1 MTNYIQS
8 LREFVNTEYDTQK
21 LQVYE
26 MWHRPIAERVAEA
39 EAIADVEVIAV
50 DYNQARL
57 RCRNN
62 PSKFRP
68 GDRLRLSAGDPF
80 DFEHS
85 YACELLEER
94 GEELVVRAGYKV
106 SFHDLRRSGGWV
118 LDRDVV
124 DIRHLLL
131 GSLDQLGNG
140 SALGQSVLSVL
151 HLQTEPRIDPRRE
164 REGARMAQELR
175 FDQGRRFDSSQIEA
189 FARSYAAQKFYLVQG
204 PPGTGKT
211 LVLAHLAV
219 ALALEG
225 QRVLVTALIHRAI
238 NTALRTIGKKTAFP
252 HVFKV
257 GQRIRARDL
266 GWGEGT
272 IRNYE
277 KFEYSPYDPEGA
289 GYIVGGTC
297 FAVRSSRLDGVEFDT
312 VIFDEAGQVTLP
324 LAVAGMLAGRR
335 YILIGDH
342 KQMAPVIVGDH
353 KREWVK
359 RSVFETL
366 FSRFPGTMLTTTYR
380 MNSEINAF
388 PSRAFYGGRLHPSA
402 EARDRR
408 LKIGGPPGKYAAL
421 LDPAHSAVFAELG
434 HTGKGMRAEP
444 EARVATDVVVEA
456 IKRGVSPAEIAVVA
470 PYRAQT
476 RLICRKLREAG
487 VVGVDDVVIVDTV
500 ERIQGQERDLIIFSL
515 TTSNP
520 AHAAQRAEFYFQ
532 PNRLNV
538 AITRP
543 RVKRIVIGSPRLLSA
558 HPPDPKHRQW
568 VAYFRELYKQ
578 SFRVPVQPEGR

>member
-1 MTNYIQS
+1 MTDYIQS
-8 LREFVNTEYDTQK
+8 LREFVNTEYDAQK

-26 MWHRPIAERVAEA
+26 MWHRSIAERVGEA
-39 EAIADVEVIAV
+39 EAIADIEVISV
-50 DYNQARL
+50 DYNRAQL
-57 RCRNN
+57 RCRDNR
-62 PSKFRP
+62 SKFRP

-85 YACELLEER
+85 YACELLQDR
-94 GEELVVRAGYKV
+94 SEELVVRAGYKV
-106 SFHDLRRSGGWV
+106 SFHDLRRSRGWV

-131 GSLDQLGNG
+131 GVLDQLSDG
-140 SALGQSVLSVL
+140 SALSRNALGIL
-151 HLQTEPRIDPRRE
+151 HLQTEPHIDSRRE
-164 REGARMAQELR
+164 RQGARIAQERRLN
-175 FDQGRRFDSSQIEA
+175 QGRRFDSSQIAA
-189 FARSYAAQKFYLVQG
+189 FAHGFAAQNFYLVQG

-211 LVLAHLAV
+211 LVLAYLAV
-219 ALALEG
+219 TLGLEG
-225 QRVLVTALIHRAI
+225 QRVLVTALTHRAI
-238 NTALRTIGKKTAFP
+238 NNALRMIGKKTRFP

-257 GQRIRARDL
+257 GQRLRALDL
-266 GWGEGT
+266 EWDGGA

-324 LAVAGMLAGRR
+324 LAAAGMLAGRR

-359 RSVFETL
+359 RSIFETL
-366 FSRFPGTMLTTTYR
+366 FNRFPGTILKTTYR
-380 MNSEINAF
+380 MNSEINSF
-388 PSRAFYGGRLHPSA
+388 PSRAFYGGLVQPSA

-421 LDPAHSAVFAELG
+421 LDPAHSAVFAELE
-434 HTGKGMRAEP
+434 HTGKGMRAES
-444 EARVATDVVVEA
+444 EAEVAAGVVVEA
-456 IKRGVSPAEIAVVA
+456 IKRGVPPEEIAVVA

-476 RLICRKLREAG
+476 SLIRRKLREAD
-487 VVGVDDVVIVDTV
+487 VVGIDDIIVDTV

-520 AHAAQRAEFYFQ
+520 AHAAQRAGFYFQ

-568 VAYFRELYKQ
+568 VAYFRELYKD
-578 SFRVPVQPEGR
+578 SFRVPVETERR

>member
-1 MTNYIQS
+1 MTDYIQL
-8 LREFVNTEYDTQK
+8 LREFVNIEYDVQK
-21 LQVYE
+21 SRVYE
-26 MWHRPIAERVAEA
+26 MWRRPIAERVAEG
-39 EAIADVEVIAV
+39 EAITDIEVIAV
-50 DYNQARL
+50 EYNRARL

-62 PSKFRP
+62 HSKFRP
-68 GDRLRLSAGDPF
+68 GDRLRLNAGDPF
-80 DFEHS
+80 DSERS
-85 YACELLEER
+85 YACELLEDD
-94 GEELVVRAGYKV
+94 GEELVVQAGYKV
-106 SFHDLRRSGGWV
+106 SFHGLRRSRGWV

-131 GSLDQLGNG
+131 GALDQLDDG
-140 SALGQSVLSVL
+140 STLSQNALGVL
-151 HLQTEPRIDPRRE
+151 LQTEPRIDPSRE
-164 REGARMAQELR
+164 RTGTRIAQELR
-175 FDQGRRFDSSQIEA
+175 FDQGQRFDSSQIGA
-189 FARSYAAQKFYLVQG
+189 FACGYAAQNFYLVQG

-211 LVLAHLAV
+211 FVLAYLAV

-225 QRVLVTALIHRAI
+225 QRVLVTALTHRAI
-238 NTALRTIGKKTAFP
+238 NNALRMIGRKTRFS

-257 GQRIRARDL
+257 GQRLRALDL
-266 GWGEGT
+266 ERSEIT

-277 KFEYSPYDPEGA
+277 KFEYSPYDLEGS

-324 LAVAGMLAGRR
+324 LAAAGMLAGKR
-335 YILIGDH
+335 YIFIGDH

-353 KREWVK
+353 KHEWVK
-359 RSVFETL
+359 HSVFETL
-366 FSRFPGTMLTTTYR
+366 FNRFPGTMLTTTYR

-388 PSRAFYGGRLHPSA
+388 PSRAFYGGLVQPSA

-434 HTGKGMRAEP
+434 HTGKGMRSEP
-444 EARVATDVVVEA
+444 EAEVAAGIVVEA
-456 IKRGVSPAEIAVVA
+456 IERGVSPAEIAVVA

-476 RLICRKLREAG
+476 RLIRRKLYEAG
-487 VVGVDDVVIVDTV
+487 VMGVDDIVIVDTV

-543 RVKRIVIGSPRLLSA
+543 RVKRIVIGSPHLLSA
-558 HPPDPKHRQW
+558 RPLDPEHRQW
-568 VAYFRELYKQ
+568 VAYFREIYED
-578 SFRVPVQPEGR
+578 SFRVPVKLEGR